1 MKIKE
6 HLIMATSPKSGDIV
20 LMVGTRKGAFIF
32 WSDPERDTWER
43 SYHHGGWMVH
53 HMAYDDRDGAIY
65 AATNG
70 EVFGALV
77 QRSDDLGESW
87 EHHNEGL
94 DYPAEIEERVRKVWH
109 IRPGS
114 PDQVDRVYAG
124 VERAGLFM
132 SDDRGRSWTGIE
144 GLNHHEH
151 VEHWEPGAGGLILHT
166 VQIDPEN
173 PDRIYAAISTGGVY
187 RSDDGG
193 KTWEPKNKGVRADFL
208 PDPLPE
214 FGQCVHHLELHSAK
228 PKVLYQQNHCGVYRS
243 DDRGETWVD
252 LSEGLP
258 SRFGFPIAIHSHDP
272 DTIYVLPLTGDDNRT
287 VPDGQFAIYRSR
299 DRGESWNQLTNGLP
313 EGAYLSVLREG
324 MAVDSGEPCGVYV
337 GTQTGQVF
345 FSKDEGNHWELLA
358 DFLPP
363 VYSVSTGLVK

>member
-1 MKIKE
+1 
-6 HLIMATSPKSGDIV
+6 
-20 LMVGTRKGAFIF
+20 
-32 WSDPERDTWER
+32 
-43 SYHHGGWMVH
+43 
-53 HMAYDDRDGAIY
+53 
-65 AATNG
+65 
-70 EVFGALV
+70 
-77 QRSDDLGESW
+77 
-87 EHHNEGL
+87 
-94 DYPAEIEERVRKVWH
+94 
-109 IRPGS
+109 
-114 PDQVDRVYAG
+114 
-124 VERAGLFM
+124 
-132 SDDRGRSWTGIE
+132 
-144 GLNHHEH
+144 
-151 VEHWEPGAGGLILHT
+151 
-166 VQIDPEN
+166 
-173 PDRIYAAISTGGVY
+173 
-187 RSDDGG
+187 
-193 KTWEPKNKGVRADFL
+193 VRADFL

-243 DDRGETWVD
+243 DDRGETWAD

-258 SRFGFPIAIHSHDP
+258 SRFGFPIAIHPHDP

-299 DRGESWNQLTNGLP
+299 NRGESWNQLTNGLP

-324 MAVDSGEPCGVYV
+324 MAVDAVEPCGVYV